1 MNMKLPPVPETT
13 PECKLTI
20 MNAGFCTT
28 KRSHL
33 IKGASSLDISVPAL
47 FFLINHP
54 IQGNILFDT
63 GYSTRYFEATKKLPF
78 SLMNKVTPVQIAE
91 KENAINQLLEMNIT
105 AKDIRTVILS
115 HLHAD
120 HAGGIADFNDSTI
133 YVDEK
138 EWRYGKQSK
147 LRLLMNGYLKQL
159 FENINPSSLKLLDF
173 EDTGS
178 SYGPFSNAI
187 DLFKDNTTL
196 LVPLPGHSIG
206 QLGLLLNISDKER
219 YFLIADSVYIKANYQ
234 KNKSGSMLSRIAHY
248 NRKQYESNFPML
260 KQLEMMNPYLA
271 IIPSHDPNMYR
282 QYVSNTKGR

>member
-1 MNMKLPPVPETT
+1 MKLPPVPETT

-33 IKGASSLDISVPAL
+33 IKGADPSDISVPAL
-47 FFLINHP
+47 FFLIEHP
-54 IQGNILFDT
+54 VHGNILFDT
-63 GYSTRYFEATKKLPF
+63 GYSTRYFEATKKFPF
-78 SLMNKVTPVQIAE
+78 SLMNKVTPVQITE
-91 KENAINQLLEMNIT
+91 EENTINQLLEMNIP

-120 HAGGIADFNDSTI
+120 HAGGIADFNDSII
-133 YVDEK
+133 YVDNK

-147 LRLLMNGYLKQL
+147 LKLLMNGYLKQL

-173 EDTGS
+173 ENTGS
-178 SYGPFSNAI
+178 CYGPFPNTI
-187 DLFKDNTTL
+187 DLFKDNTIL

-206 QLGLLLNISDKER
+206 QFGLLLNISNQER
-219 YFLIADSVYIKANYQ
+219 YFLIADSVYIKSNYQ
-234 KNKSGSMLSRIAHY
+234 KNKGGSMLSRIAHY

-260 KQLEMMNPYLA
+260 KQLEMMNPYVA

>member
-33 IKGASSLDISVPAL
+33 IKGANSLDISVPAL
-47 FFLINHP
+47 LFLINHP

-78 SLMNKVTPVQIAE
+78 SLMNKVTPVQITE

-120 HAGGIADFNDSTI
+120 HAGGIADFNNSTI

-138 EWRYGKQSK
+138 E
-147 LRLLMNGYLKQL
+147 
-159 FENINPSSLKLLDF
+159 
-173 EDTGS
+173 
-178 SYGPFSNAI
+178 
-187 DLFKDNTTL
+187 
-196 LVPLPGHSIG
+196 
-206 QLGLLLNISDKER
+206 
-219 YFLIADSVYIKANYQ
+219 
-234 KNKSGSMLSRIAHY
+234 
-248 NRKQYESNFPML
+248 
-260 KQLEMMNPYLA
+260 
-271 IIPSHDPNMYR
+271 
-282 QYVSNTKGR
+282 